1 MNKKEIDE
9 LIEQYFKWL
18 KDKTITRNINNTW
31 TEITTPYLDRHNDYL
46 QIYAKKEKDEIL
58 LTDDGYIINDL
69 EMSGCSLD
77 TPRRK
82 DMLLTTLN
90 GFGVQIQDNCLFV
103 KANVNTFPEKKH
115 ELIQA
120 MLSINDLFY
129 LSAPYVQ
136 NLFLEDVINW
146 FDKCDI
152 RYTPDVRFVG
162 KTGFNY
168 KFDCSIP
175 KSKNSPER
183 IIQTLSTANREN
195 ATNLVF
201 KWVDTKDRRPLGST
215 LVAVLNDSEKNISDS
230 INEAFKNYDIKM
242 INWSQKEDSL
252 SYLAS

>member
-175 KSKNSPER
+175 KSKNAPER

-201 KWVDTKDRRPLGST
+201 KWVDTKERRPLGST

>member
-1 MNKKEIDE
+1 MNKKELDE

-18 KDKTITRNINNTW
+18 KDKTITRNINSTW

-175 KSKNSPER
+175 KSKNAPER

-201 KWVDTKDRRPLGST
+201 KWVDTKERRPLGST

>member
-1 MNKKEIDE
+1 MNKKELDE

-18 KDKTITRNINNTW
+18 KDKTITRNINSTW

-175 KSKNSPER
+175 KSKNAPER

-201 KWVDTKDRRPLGST
+201 KWVDTKERRPLGST
-215 LVAVLNDSEKNISDS
+215 LVAVLNDSDKHIAGA
-230 INEAFKNYDIKM
+230 INDAFNNYDIKM